1 MEKAGLLF
9 KNKFFI
15 YIFILLAIDIAT
27 KQVALR
33 SLEEFQSYAFIPFI
47 DFYLTFNSG
56 IAFGFLDLGQR
67 TISNLLT
74 FVGILIVIFLINLL
88 QKESVEKNKLALS
101 FVIGGALGNILDRIP
116 DGYVTDFLHLKIN
129 NFSFF
134 IFNFA
139 DASISIGAILLIYME
154 LFSNKRGSKN

>member
-1 MEKAGLLF
+1 M
-9 KNKFFI
+9 
-15 YIFILLAIDIAT
+15 
-27 KQVALR
+27 
-33 SLEEFQSYAFIPFI
+33 
-47 DFYLTFNSG
+47 
-56 IAFGFLDLGQR
+56 
-67 TISNLLT
+67 
-74 FVGILIVIFLINLL
+74 

-154 LFSNKRGSKN
+154 LFRNKRESKN